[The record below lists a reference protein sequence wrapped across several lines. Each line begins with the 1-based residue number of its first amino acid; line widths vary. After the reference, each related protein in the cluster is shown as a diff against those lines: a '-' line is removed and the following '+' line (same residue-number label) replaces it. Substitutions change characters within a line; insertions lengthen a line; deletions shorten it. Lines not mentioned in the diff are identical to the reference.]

1 MKYYYFTFIA
11 AVFLAFAADSTAQ
24 DHRSSIRSWNE
35 GRLTWDDFR
44 QESFHA
50 DSIASAIYWSF
61 ETFPVKKRYGNLTVS
76 KLESHLLMDKT
87 LSWVR
92 PDCMTGHY
100 LKYPQIIFDI
110 AELYRRKFQSEIDR
124 TPNLYRQLFSFYDN
138 ACDKSI
144 EEFKFLSDS
153 GDNTEQISIYER
165 KINKE
170 LENSAAADSIPKF
183 SCKNFGA
190 SFNAGVNCEVF
201 YGNAG
206 KLFSPATLFNLG
218 TSLSYKESFFDV
230 EMLMGGGKVR
240 NTFTANDYTWDKGD
254 GYSHLNISLQYTY
267 ALFDNDNWK
276 IGPFIGIGGLVHSC
290 NKTEEEREDENIDNT
305 IGQYNAMA
313 GVNISWKIRR
323 RLSLVYG
330 FPDSKGNYMENM
342 LRFKIYAAR
351 SQFCPDF
358 AGYSINFS
366 LTFSV
371 FARLLK

>member
-24 DHRSSIRSWNE
+24 DYRSSIRYWNE

-170 LENSAAADSIPKF
+170 LENGLLEKEIKFHHNWNKAALLMS
-183 SCKNFGA
+183 KNQTKQSLELYKKLYTINHKNNLFLYNYGA
-190 SFNAGVNCEVF
+190 ELNR
-201 YGNAG
+201 
-206 KLFSPATLFNLG
+206 TQ
-218 TSLSYKESFFDV
+218 SYKESI
-230 EMLMGGGKVR
+230 KVL
-240 NTFTANDYTWDKGD
+240 NQCTKYWNDY
-254 GYSHLNISLQYTY
+254 YIEILLANNYINLQEWNAAENHFQKASDMCPNRFFPLYKLHIIYQQTNQEKL
-267 ALFDNDNWK
+267 ATEMAKTIINKKVKINSPLIHSIKNRMKKFLLSND
-276 IGPFIGIGGLVHSC
+276 
-290 NKTEEEREDENIDNT
+290 
-305 IGQYNAMA
+305 
-313 GVNISWKIRR
+313 
-323 RLSLVYG
+323 
-330 FPDSKGNYMENM
+330 
-342 LRFKIYAAR
+342 
-351 SQFCPDF
+351 
-358 AGYSINFS
+358 
-366 LTFSV
+366 
-371 FARLLK
+371 